1 MENIV
6 NEYLDR
12 AYEKRMKS
20 MTRYEKEVF
29 DEIIK
34 ESPQVFDNKMKLID
48 LVKVIKKQKI
58 TKKKLDM
65 MRNPQP
71 IEIDDELPF

>member
-20 MTRYEKEVF
+20 MTRYEREVF

-48 LVKVIKKQKI
+48 LVKVIKKEKI

-71 IEIDDELPF
+71 IEIDPELPF